1 MFNLAGVIGMP
12 TQATYFGTGS
22 VIILQGVIL
31 YGLYLAF
38 CVQSARLLA
47 MLWSG
52 IWNLPD

>member
-1 MFNLAGVIGMP
+1 MSA
-12 TQATYFGTGS
+12 QATYFGTGS
-22 VIILQGVIL
+22 VVIFQGVIL

-52 IWNLPD
+52 FWNLPD